1 VEADENEGMD
11 MNEGIHGDDGTSA
24 IIAGVND
31 DDDFPNVT
39 ANIQV
44 RIVSMLSCRML
55 IIKYR
60 QSSVSVVID

>member
-1 VEADENEGMD
+1 MICQHFLLLSSAEIVEADDNEGMD
-11 MNEGIHGDDGTSA
+11 MSEGIHGDDGTSA

-44 RIVSMLSCRML
+44 RIEPMHLG
-55 IIKYR
+55 
-60 QSSVSVVID
+60 Q